1 MSAPD
6 TLPLPLLL
14 LYCFVLTTRYAYLVP
29 CCPKGVRRAVV
40 LLRGR
45 GTGPGSSAAA
55 AAAAAGVTANGSNRA
70 GAGGS
75 SASSSGGVR
84 FACAQLSFIR
94 QDEVEG
100 FGAEE
105 CLTGWQDRVV
115 QGF

>member
-1 MSAPD
+1 MPAPD
-6 TLPLPLLL
+6 KLPLLL
-14 LYCFVLTTRYAYLVP
+14 LLYCLIPTIRYAYLVP

-45 GTGPGSSAAA
+45 GTGPGSNAAAA
-55 AAAAAGVTANGSNRA
+55 AAAAAGVTANGSTRA
-70 GAGGS
+70 GAGG
-75 SASSSGGVR
+75 SGGVR
-84 FACAQLSFIR
+84 FACAQLCFIR
-94 QDEVEG
+94 REEVEG